1 MPSGPAADKPNVD
14 WPNGTRRIDVEA
26 MSRVEGEG
34 ALHVRIER
42 GELEHVALR
51 IYEPPR
57 LFEGFLRGRH
67 YTEPPDITARI
78 CGICPVAYQMSA
90 CHALE
95 AACGV
100 TVDGQ
105 LRALRRLLYCGEWIE
120 SHALH
125 VYMLHAPDFLG
136 YPSGIHLAADHRS
149 TVERGLRLKKLGN
162 DVMVVLGG
170 REIHPVNVRLG
181 GFYRLPRERELRALH
196 EPLLR
201 AREDALATVK
211 WVAGFEFPDVEPE
224 RVYMALAHPD
234 EYPLNEG
241 RLVSSRGLDVPV
253 SAFEEHVREDH
264 VAHSTALH
272 ARVDGEPYM
281 VGPMARYNLNFDQ
294 LSPLAQEAA
303 REAGLGEMVHNPFQ
317 SIVVRAVETVYA
329 CDEALRII
337 EQYEPPEQASVEVP
351 PRAGRGHACTEAPRG
366 TLYHRYTINDEGIV
380 LDARIVPPTAQTQ
393 AVIEEDVRD
402 VVRGHLDV
410 SNERLQHL
418 CEQAV
423 RNHDPCI
430 SCATHFL
437 RLEVERS

>member
-1 MPSGPAADKPNVD
+1 MPSGPAPEARGAGRD
-14 WPNGTRRIDVEA
+14 NGTRRIDVEA
-26 MSRVEGEG
+26 MARVEGEG
-34 ALHVRIER
+34 ALHVRIVDDT
-42 GELEHVALR
+42 LEHVMLR

-105 LRALRRLLYCGEWIE
+105 LRELRRLLYCGEWIE

-136 YPSGIHLAADHRS
+136 YPSGVHLAADHRAI
-149 TVERGLRLKKLGN
+149 VERGLRLKKLGN
-162 DVMVVLGG
+162 DVMIVLGG
-170 REIHPVNVRLG
+170 REIHPINVKLG
-181 GFYRLPRERELRALH
+181 GFYRLPREAELRALR

-201 AREDALATVK
+201 ARDDAVATVE
-211 WVAGFEFPDVEPE
+211 WVAGFDFPDLEPE
-224 RVYMALAHPD
+224 RVFLSLSHPD

-241 RLVSSRGLDVPV
+241 RLASSRGLDVGV
-253 SAFEEHVREDH
+253 SAFEQHVREEH
-264 VAHSTALH
+264 VEHSTALH
-272 ARVDGEPYM
+272 AALDGEPYM
-281 VGPMARYNLNFDQ
+281 VGPLARYALNYQQ
-294 LSPLAQEAA
+294 LSPLAQETA
-303 REAGLGEMVHNPFQ
+303 RAAGLGEVVRNPFK
-317 SIVVRAVETVYA
+317 SIVVRAIETVYA

-337 EQYEPPEQASVEVP
+337 DGYEPPELASVEVP

-393 AVIEEDVRD
+393 AVIERDVRD
-402 VVRGHLDV
+402 VVETHMNV
-410 SNERLQHL
+410 PHEQLQHL
-418 CEQAV
+418 CEQTV

-437 RLEVERS
+437 RLEVERR

>member
-1 MPSGPAADKPNVD
+1 LSAPVPEAPAA
-14 WPNGTRRIDVEA
+14 GTRRIDVEA
-26 MSRVEGEG
+26 LARVEGEG
-34 ALHVRIER
+34 ALHVRID
-42 GELEHVALR
+42 GNTLEHVALR

-78 CGICPVAYQMSA
+78 CGICPVAYQMSS

-105 LRALRRLLYCGEWIE
+105 LRELRRLLYCGEWIE

-136 YPSGIHLAADHRS
+136 YPSGIHLAQDHRA
-149 TVERGLRLKKLGN
+149 TVEMGLRLKKVGN
-162 DVMVVLGG
+162 EVMIVLGG

-181 GFYRLPRERELRALH
+181 GFYRLPRIAELRALR

-201 AREDALATVK
+201 ARDDALATTA

-224 RVYMALAHPD
+224 RVFMALSHPD
-234 EYPLNEG
+234 EYAINEG
-241 RLVSSRGLDVPV
+241 HLRSSRGLDVPV
-253 SAFEEHVREDH
+253 SAFEDHVREDH

-272 ARVDGEPYM
+272 ATLDGEPYM
-281 VGPMARYNLNFDQ
+281 VGPLARYALNFAQ

-303 REAGLGEMVHNPFQ
+303 RAAGLGPVERNPFK

-337 EQYEPPEQASVEVP
+337 EQYEPPERSFVDVP

-410 SNERLQHL
+410 PTDQLQHL

-437 RLEVERS
+437 KLEVERR

>member
-1 MPSGPAADKPNVD
+1 MNAPVPEAPAA
-14 WPNGTRRIDVEA
+14 GTRRIDVEA
-26 MSRVEGEG
+26 LARVEGEG
-34 ALHVRIER
+34 ALHVRID
-42 GELEHVALR
+42 GNTLEHVALR

-78 CGICPVAYQMSA
+78 CGICPVAYQMSS

-105 LRALRRLLYCGEWIE
+105 LRELRRLLYCGEWIE

-136 YPSGIHLAADHRS
+136 YPSGIHLAQDHRA
-149 TVERGLRLKKLGN
+149 TVERGLRLKKVGN
-162 DVMVVLGG
+162 EVMIVLGG

-181 GFYRLPRERELRALH
+181 GFYRLPRLAELRALR

-201 AREDALATVK
+201 ARDDALATTA
-211 WVAGFEFPDVEPE
+211 WVAGFEFPDVEPQ
-224 RVYMALAHPD
+224 RVFAALSHPD
-234 EYPLNEG
+234 EYAINEG
-241 RLVSSRGLDVPV
+241 HLRSSRGLDVPV
-253 SAFEEHVREDH
+253 SAFEDHVREEH

-272 ARVDGEPYM
+272 ATIDGEPYM
-281 VGPMARYNLNFDQ
+281 VGPLARYALNYAQ

-303 REAGLGEMVHNPFQ
+303 RAAGLGTVERNPFK

-337 EQYEPPEQASVEVP
+337 DQYEPPERSFVDVP

-393 AVIEEDVRD
+393 AVIEDDVRD

-410 SNERLQHL
+410 PTDQLQHL

-437 RLEVERS
+437 KLEVERR

>member
-1 MPSGPAADKPNVD
+1 MSSAPAVETAPR
-14 WPNGTRRIDVEA
+14 PAGTRRIDVEA
-26 MSRVEGEG
+26 LSRVEGEG
-34 ALHVRIER
+34 ALHVRIE
-42 GELEHVALR
+42 GNTLEHVALR

-100 TVDGQ
+100 AVDGAV
-105 LRALRRLLYCGEWIE
+105 RELRRLLYCGEWIE

-125 VYMLHAPDFLG
+125 VYLLHAPDFLG
-136 YPSGIHLAADHRS
+136 FPSGLHLAQAHRT
-149 TVERGLRLKKLGN
+149 TVERGLRLKKVGN

-181 GFYRLPRERELRALH
+181 GFHRLPRERELRALR

-201 AREDALATVK
+201 AREDALATVR
-211 WVAGFEFPDVEPE
+211 WVAGFDFPDVSAD
-224 RVYMALAHPD
+224 RVLLSLVHPD

-241 RLVSSRGLDVPV
+241 RVATSRGLDVAP
-253 SAFEEHVREDH
+253 SAFEEHVREEH

-272 ARVDGEPYM
+272 ATVDGEPYL
-281 VGPMARYNLNFDQ
+281 VGPLARYALNFDR

-303 REAGLGEMVHNPFQ
+303 RDAGLGPVVRNPFQ
-317 SIVVRAVETVYA
+317 SIVVRAVEIVYA
-329 CDEALRII
+329 CDEALRIV
-337 EQYEPPEQASVEVP
+337 ETYEPPERAHVEVP

-380 LDARIVPPTAQTQ
+380 LDARIVPPTAQSQ
-393 AVIEEDVRD
+393 ATIEEDVRD
-402 VVRGHLDV
+402 VVRGHLDLPTA
-410 SNERLQHL
+410 ELQQL

-437 RLEVERS
+437 TLEIERR

>member
-1 MPSGPAADKPNVD
+1 MPNGTAPRPLSPPP
-14 WPNGTRRIDVEA
+14 PNGTRRIDVEA
-26 MSRVEGEG
+26 LARVEGEG

-78 CGICPVAYQMSA
+78 CGICPVAYQMSS

-105 LRALRRLLYCGEWIE
+105 LRELRRLLYCGEWIE

-136 YPSGIHLAADHRS
+136 YPSGIHLAQDHRA
-149 TVERGLRLKKLGN
+149 TVEMGLRLKKVGN
-162 DVMVVLGG
+162 EVMIVLGG

-181 GFYRLPRERELRALH
+181 GFYRLPRIAELRALR

-201 AREDALATVK
+201 ARDDALATTA

-224 RVYMALAHPD
+224 RVFMALSHPD
-234 EYPLNEG
+234 EYAINEG
-241 RLVSSRGLDVPV
+241 HLRSSRGLDVPV
-253 SAFEEHVREDH
+253 SAFEDHVREDH

-272 ARVDGEPYM
+272 ATLDGEPYM
-281 VGPMARYNLNFDQ
+281 VGPLARYALNFAQ

-303 REAGLGEMVHNPFQ
+303 RAAGLGPVERNPFK

-337 EQYEPPEQASVEVP
+337 EQYEPPERSFVDVP

-410 SNERLQHL
+410 PTDQLQHL

-437 RLEVERS
+437 KLEVERR